1 MAVKPKRRSVSSA
14 PLTARIDSTFRAG
27 VISKDKAED
36 MRGVQERCLAAKE
49 TRVQNLR
56 KARSMINNKAKE
68 DAKLKALERAIEGFA
83 LDATTR
89 AEQSPSRS
97 LILSLPYAVTFITNP
112 AHAKAVF
119 DHLPAALANPLYV
132 YTLSNKHQKG
142 VRLLLRQENK
152 LREMVVATGS
162 LESALVYQD
171 ERVALVKHRQAL
183 RNEFLLADEGVQE
196 LLRNENPSSD
206 GNANALIDHS
216 TTPFGAHPSTT
227 TYQSVLDVMTE
238 HQKAAD
244 QQTAIDLIAWKDNPN
259 LRLTRKR
266 KNRLESAKRVGRT
279 DLCAMETENRLQK
292 TGTLDAT
299 NNEETV
305 KTEASEAIF
314 SINHVKQPQADE
326 DSRLFKRRR
335 HGYSDH
341 QDRDPKIKE
350 KLQAD
355 DSARTRTRRA
365 AQGDTYRPTY
375 RRSDNTDKPRKGGRH
390 NQATGNAKSEA
401 QTYRRSY
408 RFSSEGIAPAQGIP
422 YSDYQMPSY
431 GTPHGVLNGA
441 YQEPNYSQPQGVPY
455 LSYHYRPY
463 GTQYGTL

>member
-1 MAVKPKRRSVSSA
+1 MPEMGVSLVQQPAYPMNRQTWMDQHPTNTSHDALTTSSISVRRHRRHLEIPGHVRAHNASHKCRMVVKSKHRSVSSA

-36 MRGVQERCLAAKE
+36 MRGVQEKCLAAKA

-56 KARSMINNKAKE
+56 KARTMINNKAKE
-68 DAKLKALERAIEGFA
+68 DAKLKALERAIE
-83 LDATTR
+83 
-89 AEQSPSRS
+89 EQSSSLP

-119 DHLPAALANPLYV
+119 NHLQVAQADPLYV
-132 YTLSNKHQKG
+132 HTLSNKHQKG

-152 LREMVVATGS
+152 LRKMVEATGS
-162 LESALVYQD
+162 LESALAYQD
-171 ERVALVKHRQAL
+171 ERVALMKHRQAL

-196 LLRNENPSSD
+196 LLRDENPSSD
-206 GNANALIDHS
+206 GNANALNDYS
-216 TTPFGAHPSTT
+216 TTLVGATPSTT
-227 TYQSVLDVMTE
+227 TYRSVLDVMTE

-244 QQTAIDLIAWKDNPN
+244 QQTAIDLIAWKDNHN

-279 DLCAMETENRLQK
+279 DLCAMEMENRLQK
-292 TGTLDAT
+292 AETLDAT
-299 NNEETV
+299 NCEETI
-305 KTEASEAIF
+305 KTEAFEAIF
-314 SINHVKQPQADE
+314 STNDVKQSQADD

-335 HGYSDH
+335 HGHFDH

-350 KLQAD
+350 ELQVD
-355 DSARTRTRRA
+355 ESARARTRRA
-365 AQGDTYRPTY
+365 AQGDTYRLTY

-408 RFSSEGIAPAQGIP
+408 RFLSE
-422 YSDYQMPSY
+422 
-431 GTPHGVLNGA
+431 
-441 YQEPNYSQPQGVPY
+441 
-455 LSYHYRPY
+455 
-463 GTQYGTL
+463 

>member
-1 MAVKPKRRSVSSA
+1 
-14 PLTARIDSTFRAG
+14 IDSTFRAG

-36 MRGVQERCLAAKE
+36 MRGVQERCLAAKA

-83 LDATTR
+83 LDATMR

-119 DHLPAALANPLYV
+119 DHIPVALANPLYV
-132 YTLSNKHQKG
+132 HTLSNKHQKG

-152 LREMVVATGS
+152 LREMVEATGS

-171 ERVALVKHRQAL
+171 ERVAL
-183 RNEFLLADEGVQE
+183 E

-216 TTPFGAHPSTT
+216 TTPFGATPSTT
-227 TYQSVLDVMTE
+227 TYQSILDAMTE

-244 QQTAIDLIAWKDNPN
+244 QQTAIDLIAWKDNNN
-259 LRLTRKR
+259 LLLTRKR

-292 TGTLDAT
+292 AGTLDAT
-299 NNEETV
+299 NYEETV

-314 SINHVKQPQADE
+314 STNHVKQPQADE

-341 QDRDPKIKE
+341 QDRYPKIKE

-365 AQGDTYRPTY
+365 TQGDTYRPTY
-375 RRSDNTDKPRKGGRH
+375 RRSDNTDKPRKVGSH
-390 NQATGNAKSEA
+390 NQATGDAKSEA

-431 GTPHGVLNGA
+431 GTPYGVLSGA
-441 YQEPNYSQPQGVPY
+441 YQEPNYSQPQRMPY
-455 LSYHYRPY
+455 LSCQYRPY